1 MGPPGVGVIAAM
13 PVKTL
18 AVEAVTAE
26 KGTTIQ
32 DLARTMEEE
41 EVGDVIIVEGDE
53 PVGIVTDR
61 DIALAFGRGEDLDSL
76 KAEDLMPGDLTT
88 ISADAEADQLPKK
101 LEEGKVRRL
110 PVVDDDGKLVGIVTL
125 DDVVATIGE
134 ELDDVASVIEAQSR
148 KYKPSADA

>member
-1 MGPPGVGVIAAM
+1 M

-26 KGTTIQ
+26 RDTSIQ
-32 DLARTMEEE
+32 DLAKTMEEE
-41 EVGDVIIVEGDE
+41 EVGDVIVVDGEE

-61 DIALAFGRGEDLDSL
+61 DIAIAFGRGEDLSSMT
-76 KAEDLMPGDLTT
+76 AEELMPGDLVT
-88 ISADAEADQLPKK
+88 ISADAEADELPKK

-110 PVVDDDGKLVGIVTL
+110 PVVDDDGTLVGIVTL

-134 ELDDVASVIEAQSR
+134 ELDDVASVIESQSR

>member
-1 MGPPGVGVIAAM
+1 M
-13 PVKTL
+13 PVKSL

-26 KGTTIQ
+26 RDTSIR

-41 EVGDVIIVEGDE
+41 EVGDVIVVDGDE

-61 DIALAFGRGEDLDSL
+61 DVALAYGREEDLSSMT
-76 KAEDLMPGDLTT
+76 AEDLMPESITT
-88 ISADAEADQLPKK
+88 ISADAEADELPKK
-101 LEEGKVRRL
+101 LEEGGVRRL

-134 ELDDVASVIEAQSR
+134 ELDDVASVIESQSR
-148 KYKPSADA
+148 KYEASPDA